1 MNNREQKVKAWET
14 ILQKIESWRTPYV
27 DLFTLYPTNNVFD
40 LLYDPEANGNHDS
53 VGSLLINCFS
63 YYKIDLEKEKVG
75 NSTKDEWETRLKKTF
90 PSFLFGE
97 EGLYYPN
104 DDMYFECIDSILDHD
119 QGIVYDYNSMKKY
132 FEIEDDEQFKT
143 KYEAE
148 TKLKVE
154 DLKQYPENFVSILKE
169 SPIMLDNDALR
180 QNIYDR
186 VHALVQFLKEEDK
199 EDETFPVPERAMLTD
214 AEIDLI
220 LDLHHRVL
228 DGEVKINTLAVP
240 ENLA

>member
-1 MNNREQKVKAWET
+1 MNNRERKVKAWET

-63 YYKIDLEKEKVG
+63 YYKIDLEREKVG
-75 NSTKDEWETRLKKTF
+75 TSTKEEWETRLKKTF

-97 EGLYYPN
+97 EGLQYADHN
-104 DDMYFECIDSILDHD
+104 MNFECVDSVLDHE
-119 QGIVYDYNSMKKY
+119 QGIVYDYDLMKKY
-132 FEIEDDEQFKT
+132 FEIEDNEQFKT
-143 KYEAE
+143 TYEAQ
-148 TKLKVE
+148 TRLKVE
-154 DLKQYPENFVSILKE
+154 DLKHYPENFVAILKE
-169 SPIMLDNDALR
+169 NPIMLDNDALR

-186 VHALVQFLKEEDK
+186 VNSLVQFLKEEDK
-199 EDETFPVPERAMLTD
+199 EAETIPVPERAMLTD
-214 AEIDLI
+214 TEIDLI
-220 LDLHHRVL
+220 LDLHYRVL

-240 ENLA
+240 ENLV